1 LIAPD
6 RFIVQS
12 ENREAWLAAR
22 RGAVTATEV
31 AKAATPAG
39 FQEALDERRNPTEV
53 IDNAYMKF
61 GRDNENWIALDLKR
75 KYGLMPNTWLIASK
89 DDPRH
94 MATPDLL
101 SLDHSIIGEV
111 KTGGTEPK
119 NPPLAHVRQMQW
131 QLYCA
136 GPQAKNCIYGF
147 MLRAE
152 NAEGFYPAWM
162 WPKAW
167 VVKRDDEMIT
177 ELIGVANRLLEE
189 DK

>member
-1 LIAPD
+1 MIATN

-39 FQEALDERRNPTEV
+39 FQEALEERRNPTEV
-53 IDNAYMKF
+53 TDNAYMKF
-61 GRDNENWIALDLKR
+61 GRDHENWLALHLKDAFW
-75 KYGLMPNTWLIASK
+75 LMPNTWLIAAK

-101 SLDHSIIGEV
+101 ALDHTSIGEI
-111 KTGGTEPK
+111 KTGGKHITK
-119 NPPLAHVRQMQW
+119 PPLAHVRQMQW
-131 QLYCA
+131 QMYCTGA
-136 GPQAKNCIYGF
+136 EVCVYGF
-147 MLRAE
+147 MLRGE
-152 NAEGFYPAWM
+152 NAAGFYPAWTEPWTQM
-162 WPKAW
+162 
-167 VVKRDDEMIT
+167 VERDDEMIT

>member
-1 LIAPD
+1 MIAPD

-31 AKAATPAG
+31 AKASTPAG
-39 FQEALDERRNPTEV
+39 FAEALEERRNPTEV
-53 IDNAYMKF
+53 VPNEYMTF
-61 GRDNENWIALDLKR
+61 GSDNENWIALELKR
-75 KYGLMPNTWLIASK
+75 QFGLMPNTWLVAANN
-89 DDPRH
+89 DPRH

-101 SLDHSIIGEV
+101 SLDHVKIGEV

-131 QLYCA
+131 QMYCTDA
-136 GPQAKNCIYGF
+136 TSCVYGF

-162 WPKAW
+162 QPKTW
-167 VVKRDDEMIT
+167 LVDRDNDMIAQLVAVADQLLKET
-177 ELIGVANRLLEE
+177 E
-189 DK
+189 

>member
-1 LIAPD
+1 MIASE

-12 ENREAWLAAR
+12 DNREAWLAAR

-39 FQEALDERRNPTEV
+39 FTEALEERRNPTEV
-53 IDNAYMKF
+53 TDNPYMKF
-61 GRDNENWIALDLKR
+61 GRDNENWLALELKR
-75 KYGLMPNTWLIASK
+75 EFGLMPNTWLIAAK

-101 SLDHSIIGEV
+101 ALDHATIGEI
-111 KTGGTEPK
+111 KTGGKDITK
-119 NPPLAHVRQMQW
+119 PPMAHVRQMMW
-131 QLYCA
+131 QMMCTGATLCV
-136 GPQAKNCIYGF
+136 YGF

-152 NAEGFYPAWM
+152 NDEGFYPAWM
-162 WPKAW
+162 TPKTW
-167 VVKRDDEMIT
+167 IVKRDDEMIT
-177 ELIGVANRLLEE
+177 QLIGVANRLLEE